1 MCMSHIPAS
10 PSPQWLSSSVALQVG
25 CASLATCRALF
36 LALARN
42 CPLAVSPAGFTL
54 RLPCLRLHVL
64 SSGPLRTRLIPAAGM
79 GPSGLVHGPQLNPI
93 PAGLELTSLPPGRGD
108 SSLRGTPL
116 PKCDPGGRHGFQTAW
131 FPLTDLQ
138 SARCPVTT
146 GPKGSSHLQAPWHS
160 VPLILAEPITRSH
173 SLVLTP
179 ECKMVIFLREF
190 VSKFENVRHT
200 P

>member
-10 PSPQWLSSSVALQVG
+10 PSPQWLSSVALQVG

-42 CPLAVSPAGFTL
+42 CPLAASPAGFTL

-116 PKCDPGGRHGFQTAW
+116 PKCDPGGRDGFQTAW

-146 GPKGSSHLQAPWHS
+146 GPKGSSHLQAPGTQCPSSWLSPSPDHT
-160 VPLILAEPITRSH
+160 VW
-173 SLVLTP
+173 SLP